1 MKKCAAWGWAHFAL
15 RIKYDLAGSAL
26 NQPASQ
32 PASQEARNV
41 RHQGEP
47 FLRKGWRL
55 SALRIEF
62 WRLSALRIEFGL
74 RIMPDPRP

>member
-26 NQPASQ
+26 NQPACQ
-32 PASQEARNV
+32 PANQEARNV

-55 SALRIEF
+55 SALRIEP
-62 WRLSALRIEFGL
+62 WGLGALRIKFGL
-74 RIMPDPRP
+74 RITARP